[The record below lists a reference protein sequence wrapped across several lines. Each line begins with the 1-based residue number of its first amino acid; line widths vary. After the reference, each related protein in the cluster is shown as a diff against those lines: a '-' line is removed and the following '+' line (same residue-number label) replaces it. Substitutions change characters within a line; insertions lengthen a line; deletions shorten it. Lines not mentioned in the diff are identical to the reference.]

1 MTIAAITPPEGRV
14 DFLATPDRADSSGT
28 DEVTP
33 PLTGTVV
40 LTESAVW
47 GTVVDVTDAVVRV
60 EISDDD
66 DSMISDEAEGMELGT
81 GPERDD
87 PGIGCVVI
95 EVELPVTVVEV
106 GVPPMLDAL
115 VTTVVGTGVLKVGN
129 V

>member
-1 MTIAAITPPEGRV
+1 MTIAVITPPEGREE
-14 DFLATPDRADSSGT
+14 FLATPDRADSSGT

-47 GTVVDVTDAVVRV
+47 RAVVDVTAAVVRV
-60 EISDDD
+60 EIGNDD

-81 GPERDD
+81 GPERDP

-95 EVELPVTVVEV
+95 EVELVVEV